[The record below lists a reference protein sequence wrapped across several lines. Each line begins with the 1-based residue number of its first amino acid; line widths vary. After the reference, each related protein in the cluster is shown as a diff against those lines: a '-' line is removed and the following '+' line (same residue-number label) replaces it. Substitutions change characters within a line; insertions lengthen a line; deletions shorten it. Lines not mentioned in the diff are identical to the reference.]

1 MPIRLDEKRKS
12 EIVNPSK
19 SGANYKDQSKGKN
32 RFDRRVKSRV
42 ANSVRE
48 FNEID
53 MNKLFKDNILDVNIK
68 VNGETDDYIVS
79 VSFVG
84 VLDNI
89 HDELKRSN
97 KEEVDYRII
106 QRALI
111 RTINTDDQVMV
122 GCNCSDWVYR
132 FGYYANKEDYLN
144 NKGQWSSIMLND
156 APTATNPNNDKGKA
170 CKHVLLV
177 LNNLNWLIKVT
188 SVIFNYINYMKKHY
202 ERLYADVIY
211 PALYEKKYEEPV
223 QLDLDIDNKGDQLDT
238 DTDTIDTSNKYARS
252 KNQFQ
257 KGNQEGNRFISNSD
271 EKEINFDDILSYDN

>member
-122 GCNCSDWVYR
+122 GCNCPD
-132 FGYYANKEDYLN
+132 
-144 NKGQWSSIMLND
+144 
-156 APTATNPNNDKGKA
+156 
-170 CKHVLLV
+170 
-177 LNNLNWLIKVT
+177 
-188 SVIFNYINYMKKHY
+188 
-202 ERLYADVIY
+202 
-211 PALYEKKYEEPV
+211 
-223 QLDLDIDNKGDQLDT
+223 
-238 DTDTIDTSNKYARS
+238 
-252 KNQFQ
+252 
-257 KGNQEGNRFISNSD
+257 
-271 EKEINFDDILSYDN
+271 